1 MDFRQLDIISF
12 TRHTH
17 ILITND
23 LTLSHKKTVGVY
35 MQRWGIERTFQ
46 ELKDTFYFN
55 HYQVRH
61 KEKIMCYWI
70 LCFLVFSLI
79 YWIKLNGCL
88 TKVLNYSPSTF
99 NDYKLALYKLIQFSS
114 SAYLSKSSLE
124 TSLYFAD
131 IKFQCF
137 KNNSLYN

>member
-1 MDFRQLDIISF
+1 Y
-12 TRHTH
+12 
-17 ILITND
+17 
-23 LTLSHKKTVGVY
+23 KKTVGVY

-46 ELKDTFYFN
+46 ELKDTFYFD

-61 KEKIMCYWI
+61 KEKIMRYWM
-70 LCFLVFSLI
+70 LCPLVFSLI

-99 NDYKLALYKLIQFSS
+99 NDYKPALYKLIQFSS
-114 SAYLSKSSLE
+114 FAYLSKNSLE

-131 IKFQCF
+131 IKSQRF